1 MTRHKWADLIHAWA
15 DGAEIEY
22 RNIDTDTWMIDR
34 NPWWNVEVFEFRLHD
49 PYRELK
55 EAAKDPTKEVL
66 CMGKLPAEG
75 ASWQFDNNPILYEI
89 RDKPKAKRKVKVFG
103 WIIGDR
109 LVVLQ
114 TDDHT
119 IKKHWLR
126 VPSEDRE
133 IEVEEKP

>member
-22 RNIDTDTWMIDR
+22 CNIDTDTWMIDR

-66 CMGKLPAEG
+66 CMGKPPAE
-75 ASWQFDNNPILYEI
+75 
-89 RDKPKAKRKVKVFG
+89 
-103 WIIGDR
+103 
-109 LVVLQ
+109 
-114 TDDHT
+114 
-119 IKKHWLR
+119 
-126 VPSEDRE
+126 
-133 IEVEEKP
+133 